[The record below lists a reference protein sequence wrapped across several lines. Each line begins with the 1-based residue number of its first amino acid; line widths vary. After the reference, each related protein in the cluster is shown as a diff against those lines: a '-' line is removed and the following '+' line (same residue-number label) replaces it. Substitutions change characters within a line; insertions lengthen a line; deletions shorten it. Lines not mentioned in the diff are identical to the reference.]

1 MDDFSASWGPKK
13 VENLSSKWSFS
24 EKVRRC
30 AQDFEKLEKF
40 KKYQN

>member
-1 MDDFSASWGPKK
+1 MDGFSASWRRKK
-13 VENLSSKWSFS
+13 VENLSSKWLNS

-30 AQDFEKLEKF
+30 AQDFEKLEKL